1 MLSVKFIGRKDLKP
15 GLYRDSPN
23 LYLQVN
29 ERGTKSWICRY
40 MILGRARKMGLG
52 SADLVK
58 LADARRMAYEARLKV
73 LEGVDPIEARNER
86 RASQAAQNVKATTFE
101 QCARDYIEA
110 HRRAWKNQK
119 HVKQWPASLENYVF
133 PVIGKLPVAMIDKAH
148 VMKILQPIWLEK
160 TETASRV
167 RGRIEKILDRA
178 TVLGLRSGDNPARWV
193 GFLDQLLPAKAR
205 VAVVAHHAAMPYAE
219 LPSFIRRLRARN
231 SLPARALE
239 WTILS
244 ACRTN
249 DAVGSLWSEIDL
261 DKKTWTIPGSRL
273 KSRKGAERPD
283 HTVPQTE
290 RMIALLPPRTD
301 ERIFPVAL
309 DAMAD
314 CLQGLG
320 SETTVHGF
328 RSTFRDWAFEMTSH
342 PHELCELALA
352 HTVGTRVERAYRRGD
367 GFERRRQLMEDWS
380 AYCDGPRAN
389 VVAIGGRK

>member
-23 LYLQVN
+23 LYLQVSQ
-29 ERGTKSWICRY
+29 RGKKAWICRF

-52 SADLVK
+52 SVDLVK

-110 HRRAWKNQK
+110 HRHAWKNQK
-119 HVKQWPASLENYVF
+119 HVKQWPASLESYVF

-160 TETASRV
+160 TVTADRI
-167 RGRIEKILDRA
+167 RGRIERILDRA
-178 TVLGLRSGDNPARWV
+178 KVLGLRDGENPARWG
-193 GFLDQLLPAKAR
+193 GFLDQLLPAKAQ

-219 LPSFIRRLRARN
+219 LPGFMRRLRARD
-231 SLPARALE
+231 SLSARALE

-249 DAVGSLWSEIDL
+249 DAVGSRWSEIDL
-261 DKKTWTIPGSRL
+261 DKKTWTVPGSRL
-273 KSRKGAERPD
+273 KSRKGAGRPD
-283 HTVPQTE
+283 HAVPLTE
-290 RMIALLPPRTD
+290 RMIALLPPRTG
-301 ERIFPVAL
+301 ERIFPVGT

-314 CLQGLG
+314 CLQSLG
-320 SETTVHGF
+320 SDTTVHGF
-328 RSTFRDWAFEMTSH
+328 RSTFRDWTFEMTSH
-342 PHELCELALA
+342 PHEVCELALA
-352 HTVGTRVERAYRRGD
+352 HTVGTKVERAYRRGD

-389 VVAIGGRK
+389 VVAMVRK